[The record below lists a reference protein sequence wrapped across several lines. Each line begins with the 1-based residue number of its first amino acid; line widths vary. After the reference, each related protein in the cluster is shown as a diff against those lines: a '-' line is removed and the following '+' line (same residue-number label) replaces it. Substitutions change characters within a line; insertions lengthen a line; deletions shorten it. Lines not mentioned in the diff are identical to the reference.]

1 MLKIATNIK
10 KGESKMKAVN
20 MKNYKFEKEATTSIY
35 MGYGILDEETNTF
48 VSLDGVHP
56 YVLCKKSTAQTCI
69 NGALDLETCERVPVP
84 VQ

>member
-1 MLKIATNIK
+1 
-10 KGESKMKAVN
+10 MKAVN
-20 MKNYKFEKEATTSIY
+20 MKKYEFKKESTTSIY

-48 VSLDGVHP
+48 VSLDGVHQ

>member
-1 MLKIATNIK
+1 
-10 KGESKMKAVN
+10 MKAVN
-20 MKNYKFEKEATTSIY
+20 MKNYEFKKESTTSIY
-35 MGYGILDEETNTF
+35 MG
-48 VSLDGVHP
+48 